1 MERPPR
7 DPSAELFGELSEWA
21 PGDRWR
27 PALDVFETEKSVVV
41 RVELGGVRSQDVK
54 VTVDGETLRI
64 QGARYAPRTS
74 ADIVRLHRM
83 EVAFGRFERT
93 VRIAIPFDRERV
105 HAHLEDGFLTV
116 ELPKREPVRRRIEV
130 DGS

>member
-7 DPSAELFGELSEWA
+7 DPAAELFGELSEWT

-27 PALDVFETEKSVVV
+27 PALDVFETEKSIVV

-54 VTVDGETLRI
+54 VSVDGDTLRI
-64 QGARYAPRTS
+64 QGVRHAPRAS
-74 ADIVRLHRM
+74 AETVRLHRM

-93 VRIAIPFDRERV
+93 VRIAIPFDRDRV
-105 HAHLEDGFLTV
+105 QAHLEEGFLTID
-116 ELPKREPVRRRIEV
+116 LPKRDPVRRRVEV
-130 DGS
+130 GGS

>member
-1 MERPPR
+1 MDRPPR
-7 DPSAELFGELSEWA
+7 DPSAELFGELSDWT

-54 VTVDGETLRI
+54 VTIDGDTLRI
-64 QGARYAPRTS
+64 QGSRHAPKTS
-74 ADIVRLHRM
+74 QDIVRLHRM

-130 DGS
+130 GGS